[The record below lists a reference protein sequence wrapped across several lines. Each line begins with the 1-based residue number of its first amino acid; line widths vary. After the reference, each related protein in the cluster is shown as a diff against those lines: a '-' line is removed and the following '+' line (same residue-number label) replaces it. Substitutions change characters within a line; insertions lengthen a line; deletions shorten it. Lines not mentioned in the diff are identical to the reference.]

1 MTHFV
6 KHLHDRLKPQ
16 VNFTVSEQPA
26 EAPANTAAVKYD
38 SGKLDWSILPLDSVE
53 EIIKVL
59 EFGKNKYAAW
69 NWANGEGFKYTRV
82 FNSLTR
88 HIFAWVRGEDNDP
101 ESGLSHL
108 AHAGCNILFL
118 LYYIKHKNRYPNND
132 DRQV

>member
-1 MTHFV
+1 MTPE
-6 KHLHDRLKPQ
+6 LKAK
-16 VNFTVSEQPA
+16 VEEISKKY
-26 EAPANTAAVKYD
+26 AVKYD
-38 SGKLDWSILPLDSVE
+38 EGKRDWSLLPIESVE

-59 EFGKNKYAAW
+59 EFGQKKYAAW

-82 FNSLTR
+82 FNSLVR

-118 LYYIKHKNRYPNND
+118 LYYIKHKNKYNNND
-132 DRQV
+132 DRNV